1 MTVTDRYP
9 PGERVRVV
17 LRGDPYDGHIG
28 VVAFSQA
35 DCDEMLHTLV
45 LPDGTR
51 GRYLTAELLSLNAP
65 PPLRRPPRPSH
76 PPRPLVRRGP
86 GPDLD
91 RPPAAADADDENPEE
106 N

>member
-1 MTVTDRYP
+1 MTVTDRYS

-17 LRGDPYDGHIG
+17 LQGDPYEHQIG

-35 DCDEMLHTLV
+35 DCDEMLHALDF
-45 LPDGTR
+45 PDGTR
-51 GRYLTAELLSLNAP
+51 GRYLTCELLSLNALP
-65 PPLRRPPRPSH
+65 PVRRPPRPSH

-91 RPPAAADADDENPEE
+91 LPPAAGDADDEKPEE